1 MIPRLNERGR
11 YAAEHLSAALGRPVS
26 DREGLTEHTVV
37 AHWSGL
43 DLYTLMDEQRI
54 WTSAEWAEHLDD
66 PTLEVPF
73 ASSPQGDGRPIFHA
87 DVRLHPD
94 DRELTSPE
102 WAEVAHRLARAAG
115 LQIPGSDHECRWIAV
130 QAQPGRLDLLANL
143 IRTDGSWTTLRRA
156 ADMTAEC
163 RGVESDLGLRSPAP
177 GTGPGRTVGSHVP
190 TPGLVPSISPAAQLA
205 GLLSELADEA
215 AGPLATVRGLV
226 EYAARRLGSLPQ
238 AHGPDSGRTLEL
250 VAVRLHGIQT
260 DLDVIATRLHRSRQ
274 HGPGTHLPAAS
285 SATATRRAP

>member
-1 MIPRLNERGR
+1 MIPRFNKRGL

-37 AHWSGL
+37 AHWPGL
-43 DLYTLMDEQRI
+43 DLYTLNDEQKI

-66 PTLEVPF
+66 PTLEAPF
-73 ASSPQGDGRPIFHA
+73 AASPQGDRRSIFHA

-94 DRELTSPE
+94 DRELTGPE

-115 LQIPGSDHECRWIAV
+115 LQIPGSDHEGRWIAV

-143 IRTDGSWTTLRRA
+143 IRADGTWTTLRRA
-156 ADMTAEC
+156 ADMSAEC
-163 RGVESDLGLRSPAP
+163 RRVESDLGLRSSAP
-177 GTGPGRTVGSHVP
+177 GPGPGRTVGSHLP
-190 TPGLVPSISPAAQLA
+190 APGLAPSISPATQLA

-250 VAVRLHGIQT
+250 VAVRLHDVQT

-274 HGPGTHLPAAS
+274 HGPATHLPAAS
-285 SATATRRAP
+285 STTAMRRAP